1 MWNIFICDLIKNRDE
16 EQVGMK
22 LAEFILKHKKAIAI
36 IFILAAV
43 VSAIVQF
50 GVAVNY
56 NMADYL
62 PEDAPSTKAMEIMEE
77 EFEGMVPNTRVM
89 IKDVTIP
96 EALAYKKELEAID
109 GIAEVMWLDDATDI
123 KTPIEMMD
131 VDTVESYYKDS
142 NALFSLAIEDGVE
155 VAATEAIYE
164 LIGEDNAMTGESV
177 NTADSQKMAGAESMY
192 AAMLLIPII
201 IIILLLSTNSW
212 AEPVFFLT
220 AIGVSVLINLGTNIF
235 IGEVSFVTQSVAPIL
250 QLAVSLDYAIFL
262 LHSFNDKRKAIGDPH
277 QAMIKAM
284 KSSFPAIASS
294 ASTTFFGFMALSLME
309 FEIGSDLGINLVKGI
324 LLSFISV
331 VVFLPAITMLFYKWI
346 DKTEHKPFLPAIKG
360 VGKFVLKIRYI
371 VVIIVAILIIPA
383 FLAQSNTNFIYGI
396 GDQPET
402 TRTGSDKIA
411 IEEEFGLLTSIVMLV
426 PKGDLVMETKLT
438 EDLEKLPNVK
448 NVLSYSNTVSP
459 VIPPD
464 YLDTSVTEQFY
475 SDNYARIIINTE
487 MEAEGDA
494 SFGLIDEIQQ
504 LTEPLYEEKVYMLG
518 ESVTLYDIKETV
530 EKDNNLVNIL
540 TVVTIAVV
548 LLVTFRSLSYPIILL
563 LTIQTAVWINL
574 SFPYFT
580 DSSLVFVG
588 YLIISTVQLAAT
600 VDYAILFSEAYKEK
614 RKQLPKL
621 PALKE
626 TLDEK
631 LFSIIISASIL
642 SSVGFILWITSTNP
656 IVSSIGLLLG
666 RGALLAFVLVV
677 FFLPAMLYL
686 FDKVV
691 QKTTWKPT
699 EKAMKKGS
707 VRE

>member
-1 MWNIFICDLIKNRDE
+1 MKYKKSITIIFAL
-16 EQVGMK
+16 V
-22 LAEFILKHKKAIAI
+22 AI
-36 IFILAAV
+36 I
-43 VSAIVQF
+43 SAIVQF
-50 GVAVNY
+50 GVSVNY

-77 EFEGMVPNTRVM
+77 EFEGTVPNTRVL

-96 EALAYKKELEAID
+96 EALNYKKELEVIE
-109 GIAEVMWLDDATDI
+109 GVEEVMWLDDATDI
-123 KTPIEMMD
+123 MTPIEIMD
-131 VDTVESYYKDS
+131 YDTVESYYKDS
-142 NALFSLAIEDGVE
+142 NALFSLNIEEGKE
-155 VAATEAIYE
+155 VLATEAIYE
-164 LIGEDNAMTGESV
+164 LIGEDNAMTGEAV
-177 NTADSQKMAGAESMY
+177 NTADSQKMAGTESMY

-212 AEPVFFLT
+212 VEPVFFLT

-262 LHSFNDKRKAIGDPH
+262 LHSFNDNRKIMADPQ

-331 VVFLPAITMLFYKWI
+331 VVFLPAITILFYKWI
-346 DKTEHKPFLPAIKG
+346 DKTKHKPFLPAIKG
-360 VGKFVLKIRYI
+360 VGKFVLKLRHI
-371 VVIIVAILIIPA
+371 VVIVVAIIIIPA

-396 GDQPET
+396 GEQPET
-402 TRTGSDKIA
+402 TRTGSDKIV
-411 IEEEFGLLTSIVMLV
+411 IEEEFGQLTSIVMLV
-426 PKGDLVMETKLT
+426 PKGDLVKETKLT
-438 EDLEKLPNVK
+438 EELENLSDVK
-448 NVLSYSNTVSP
+448 SVLSYVNTVSP
-459 VIPPD
+459 VIPPE
-464 YLDTSVTEQFY
+464 YLDESVTNQFY
-475 SDNYARIIINTE
+475 SDNYTRIIINTDI
-487 MEAEGDA
+487 EAEGEK
-494 SFGLIDEIQQ
+494 SFGLLEDINN
-504 LTEPLYEEKVYMLG
+504 TTKTLYADDVHLLG

-530 EKDNNLVNIL
+530 ERDNKLVNFL
-540 TVVTIAVV
+540 TVGTIALV
-548 LLVTFRSLSYPIILL
+548 LLITFRSLSYPIILL

-614 RKQLPKL
+614 RKKL
-621 PALKE
+621 SKLQALKE

-642 SSVGFILWITSTNP
+642 SSVGFILWITSSNP

-666 RGALLAFVLVV
+666 RGALLAFILVV

-691 QKTTWKPT
+691 QKTTWR
-699 EKAMKKGS
+699 ADLKKRS

>member
-1 MWNIFICDLIKNRDE
+1 MKYKKSITIIFAL
-16 EQVGMK
+16 V
-22 LAEFILKHKKAIAI
+22 AI
-36 IFILAAV
+36 I
-43 VSAIVQF
+43 SAIVQF
-50 GVAVNY
+50 GVSVNY

-77 EFEGMVPNTRVM
+77 EFEGTVPNTRVL
-89 IKDVTIP
+89 IKDVTIL
-96 EALAYKKELEAID
+96 EALNYKKELEVIE
-109 GIAEVMWLDDATDI
+109 GVEEVMWLDDATDI
-123 KTPIEMMD
+123 MTPIEIMD
-131 VDTVESYYKDS
+131 HDTVESYYKDS
-142 NALFSLAIEDGVE
+142 NALFSLTIEEGKE
-155 VAATEAIYE
+155 VLATEAIYE
-164 LIGEDNAMTGESV
+164 LIGEDNAMTGEAV
-177 NTADSQKMAGAESMY
+177 NTADSQKMAGTESMY

-212 AEPVFFLT
+212 VEPVFFLT

-262 LHSFNDKRKAIGDPH
+262 LHSFNDNRKIMADPQ

-331 VVFLPAITMLFYKWI
+331 VVFLPAITILFYKWI
-346 DKTEHKPFLPAIKG
+346 DKTKHKPFLPAIKG
-360 VGKFVLKIRYI
+360 VGKFVLKLRHI
-371 VVIIVAILIIPA
+371 VVIVVAIIIIPA

-396 GDQPET
+396 GEQPET
-402 TRTGSDKIA
+402 TRTGSDKIV
-411 IEEEFGLLTSIVMLV
+411 IEEEFGQLTSIVMLV
-426 PKGDLVMETKLT
+426 PKGDLVKETKLT
-438 EDLEKLPNVK
+438 EELENLSDVK
-448 NVLSYSNTVSP
+448 SVLSYVNTVSP
-459 VIPPD
+459 VIPPE
-464 YLDTSVTEQFY
+464 YLDESVTNQFY
-475 SDNYARIIINTE
+475 SDNYTRIIINTDI
-487 MEAEGDA
+487 EAEGEK
-494 SFGLIDEIQQ
+494 SFGLLEDINN
-504 LTEPLYEEKVYMLG
+504 TTKTLYADDVHLLG

-530 EKDNNLVNIL
+530 ERDNKLVNFL
-540 TVVTIAVV
+540 TVGTIALV
-548 LLVTFRSLSYPIILL
+548 LLITFRSLSYPIILL

-614 RKQLPKL
+614 RKKL
-621 PALKE
+621 SKLQALKE

-642 SSVGFILWITSTNP
+642 SSVGFILWITSSNP

-666 RGALLAFVLVV
+666 RGALLAFILVV

-691 QKTTWKPT
+691 QKTTWR
-699 EKAMKKGS
+699 ADLKKRS

>member
-1 MWNIFICDLIKNRDE
+1 
-16 EQVGMK
+16 
-22 LAEFILKHKKAIAI
+22 
-36 IFILAAV
+36 
-43 VSAIVQF
+43 
-50 GVAVNY
+50 
-56 NMADYL
+56 MADYL
-62 PEDAPSTKAMEIMEE
+62 PEEAPSSKAMEIMEE
-77 EFEGMVPNTRVM
+77 EFEGTVPNTRVM

-96 EALAYKKELEAID
+96 EALNYKEELLDIEGVND
-109 GIAEVMWLDDATDI
+109 VMWLDDATDI

-131 VDTVESYYKDS
+131 SDTVESYYKDS
-142 NALFSLAIEDGVE
+142 TALFSLAIEEGEE

-164 LIGEDNAMTGESV
+164 LIGDDNAIAGEAV
-177 NTADSQKMAGAESMY
+177 NTADSQKMAGTESMY
-192 AAMLLIPII
+192 AAALLIPII
-201 IIILLLSTNSW
+201 IIILILSTNSW

-262 LHSFNDKRKAIGDPH
+262 LHSFNDNRKRMGDPH
-277 QAMIKAM
+277 KAMLKAM

-331 VVFLPAITMLFYKWI
+331 VIFLPAITMLFYKWI
-346 DKTEHKPFLPAIKG
+346 DKTEHRPLIPPIKG
-360 VGKFVLKIRYI
+360 VGKFVVKIRYI
-371 VVIIVAILIIPA
+371 VVIVVAILIIPA

-396 GDQPET
+396 GEQPET

-411 IEEEFGLLTSIVMLV
+411 IEEEFGQLTSIVLLV
-426 PKGDLVMETKLT
+426 PKGDLVKETKLT
-438 EDLEKLPNVK
+438 EEMENLPSVK
-448 NVLSYSNTVSP
+448 NVLSYTNTVSP

-464 YLDTSVTEQFY
+464 YLDESVTEQFY
-475 SDNYARIIINTE
+475 SENYARIIINTE
-487 MEAEGDA
+487 SEAEGEE
-494 SFGLIDEIQQ
+494 SFAFIEEVQEKSNL
-504 LTEPLYEEKVYMLG
+504 LYDDVYLLG
-518 ESVTLYDIKETV
+518 EGVTLYDIKETV
-530 EKDNNLVNIL
+530 ERDNSLVNIL
-540 TVVTIAVV
+540 TVVTIAIV
-548 LLVTFRSLSYPIILL
+548 LLITFRSISYPIILL

-580 DSSLVFVG
+580 DSPLVFVG

-614 RKQLPKL
+614 RKVLPKSQ
-621 PALKE
+621 ALKE

-642 SSVGFILWITSTNP
+642 SSVGFILWFTSSNP

-686 FDKVV
+686 FDRVV
-691 QKTTWKPT
+691 QKTTWRST
-699 EKAMKKGS
+699 DNKGS
-707 VRE
+707 ERNEENI

>member
-1 MWNIFICDLIKNRDE
+1 MKYKKSITIIFAL
-16 EQVGMK
+16 V
-22 LAEFILKHKKAIAI
+22 AI
-36 IFILAAV
+36 I
-43 VSAIVQF
+43 SAIVQF
-50 GVAVNY
+50 GVSVNY

-77 EFEGMVPNTRVM
+77 EFEGTVPNTRVL

-96 EALAYKKELEAID
+96 EALNYKKELEVIE
-109 GIAEVMWLDDATDI
+109 GVEEVMWLDDATDI
-123 KTPIEMMD
+123 MTPIEIMD
-131 VDTVESYYKDS
+131 HDTVESYYKDS
-142 NALFSLAIEDGVE
+142 NALFSLTIEEGKE
-155 VAATEAIYE
+155 VLATEAIYE
-164 LIGEDNAMTGESV
+164 LIGEDNAMTGEAV
-177 NTADSQKMAGAESMY
+177 NTADSQKMAGTESMY

-212 AEPVFFLT
+212 VEPVFFLT

-235 IGEVSFVTQSVAPIL
+235 SGEVSFVTQSVAPIL

-262 LHSFNDKRKAIGDPH
+262 LHSFNDNRKIMADPQ

-331 VVFLPAITMLFYKWI
+331 VVFLPAITILFYKWI
-346 DKTEHKPFLPAIKG
+346 DKTKHKPFLPAIKG
-360 VGKFVLKIRYI
+360 VGKFVLKLRHI
-371 VVIIVAILIIPA
+371 VVIVVAIIIIPA

-396 GDQPET
+396 GEQPET
-402 TRTGSDKIA
+402 TRTGSDKIV
-411 IEEEFGLLTSIVMLV
+411 IEEEFGQLTSIVMLV
-426 PKGDLVMETKLT
+426 PKGDLVKETKLT
-438 EDLEKLPNVK
+438 EELENLSDVK
-448 NVLSYSNTVSP
+448 SVLSYVNTVSP
-459 VIPPD
+459 VIPPE
-464 YLDTSVTEQFY
+464 YLDESVTNQFY
-475 SDNYARIIINTE
+475 SDNYTRIIINTDI
-487 MEAEGDA
+487 EAEGEK
-494 SFGLIDEIQQ
+494 SFGLLEDINN
-504 LTEPLYEEKVYMLG
+504 TTKTLYADDVHLLG

-530 EKDNNLVNIL
+530 ERDNKLVNFL
-540 TVVTIAVV
+540 TVGTIALV
-548 LLVTFRSLSYPIILL
+548 LLITFRSLSYPIILL

-614 RKQLPKL
+614 RKKL
-621 PALKE
+621 SKLQALKE

-642 SSVGFILWITSTNP
+642 SSVGFILWITSSNP

-666 RGALLAFVLVV
+666 RGALLAFILVV

-691 QKTTWKPT
+691 QKTTWR
-699 EKAMKKGS
+699 ADLKKRS